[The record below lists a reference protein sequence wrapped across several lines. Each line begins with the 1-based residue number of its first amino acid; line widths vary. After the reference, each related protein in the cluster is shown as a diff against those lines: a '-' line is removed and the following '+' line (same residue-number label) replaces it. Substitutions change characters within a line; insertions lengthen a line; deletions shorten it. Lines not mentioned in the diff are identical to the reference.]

1 MGGVQV
7 AGQGIE
13 QLAVRLAP
21 DQRLDHRRGVDSD
34 HRRPA
39 CTAATMSSTI
49 GPADRSRAFSLAT
62 ISAFVGRAAILAS
75 SAPTY
80 ADSDIPSDAAR
91 SLSVSATSSE
101 TSRMYR
107 VVIRKC

>member
-1 MGGVQV
+1 MQI
-7 AGQGIE
+7 AGEGIE
-13 QLAVRLAP
+13 QLAVRVAP
-21 DQRLDHRRGVDSD
+21 DQRLDHRRGVDDD

-39 CTAATMSSTI
+39 CTAATTSSTV
-49 GPADRSRAFSLAT
+49 GPVDRSTAFSLAT

-80 ADSDIPSDAAR
+80 PDSDIPSAAAR

-101 TSRMYR
+101 TSRIYR
-107 VVIRKC
+107 VVMQGC